1 MAQDL
6 PYLDLGMLNV
16 TPSSIC
22 GNRYVCMYLEL
33 NFQYISQF
41 ITEGFLAGTLT
52 YNMPLFIT
60 TKKKKKKN
68 QREKKIQI
76 KLEWNSQSDS

>member
-22 GNRYVCMYLEL
+22 GNRYVCMYLEM
-33 NFQYISQF
+33 NFQYISQS
-41 ITEGFLAGTLT
+41 ITEGFLAGTLN

-60 TKKKKKKN
+60 TKKKKKS
-68 QREKKIQI
+68 EKKNTN
-76 KLEWNSQSDS
+76 KA

>member
-1 MAQDL
+1 MAKDL

-22 GNRYVCMYLEL
+22 GNGYVCMYLEL
-33 NFQYISQF
+33 NFQYISQS

-60 TKKKKKKN
+60 TKKKKKKI
-68 QREKKIQI
+68 REKNTNKA
-76 KLEWNSQSDS
+76 

>member
-33 NFQYISQF
+33 NFLYISQF

-60 TKKKKKKN
+60 TKKKKN

>member
-33 NFQYISQF
+33 NFQYISQS
-41 ITEGFLAGTLT
+41 IPEGFLAGTLT

-60 TKKKKKKN
+60 TKKKKSEKKN
-68 QREKKIQI
+68 TNKA
-76 KLEWNSQSDS
+76 